1 MHIVYL
7 THEYPK
13 KDLNAGGIGSFVQ
26 FLARNLV
33 KQNIRVSVIGINN
46 ESKDIVDVD
55 GDISIYRLAKSNWK
69 FGKFYDHTN
78 RILSKINDL
87 DKDESVNIV
96 EGSELNFAF
105 FPRTT
110 SYKKIIRLHG
120 GHHFFAIELNIKPA
134 FWRSFQEKKSFKKA
148 EGYIAVSDYVG
159 RQTQKYLDFYF
170 DYTTIYNSVDTDKF
184 SMSNLA
190 SVEENTLLFVG
201 TVCEKK
207 GVRQLVQAMPL
218 IKKEIPSIK
227 LKIVGR
233 DLIDKNGKSFTEYL
247 KTYINN
253 DLKNNIEIL
262 GPVPHVDIPNYI
274 AKTHICVFPSHME
287 SFGLV
292 LLEALIMG
300 KVVLASSIEPFKEIK
315 GKEPI
320 FEFVNEITPENISK
334 KVIELL
340 NSNNET
346 LKMGE
351 LARENIFKRFN
362 DDTIIAKNIQYYNM
376 ILS

>member
-287 SFGLV
+287 SFVLV

-300 KVVLASSIEPFKEIK
+300 KVVLAASIEPFKEIK

-362 DDTIIAKNIQYYNM
+362 EETIITKNIQYYNK

>member
-46 ESKDIVDVD
+46 ESKDIVDFD

-159 RQTQKYLDFYF
+159 RQTQKYLNFYF
-170 DYTTIYNSVDTDKF
+170 DYTTIYNSVDIDKF

>member
-159 RQTQKYLDFYF
+159 RQTQKYLNFYF

-362 DDTIIAKNIQYYNM
+362 VDSIIAKNIQYYNKT
-376 ILS
+376 LS

>member
-46 ESKDIVDVD
+46 ESNDIVDFD

-69 FGKFYDHTN
+69 FRKFYDHTN

-87 DKDESVNIV
+87 DKEESVNIV
-96 EGSELNFAF
+96 EGSELNFSF
-105 FPRTT
+105 FPKKT

-120 GHHFFAIELNIKPA
+120 GHHFFSNELDKKPA
-134 FWRSFQEKKSFKKA
+134 IWRSFQEKKSFIKA
-148 EGYIAVSDYVG
+148 DSYIAVSDYVG
-159 RQTQKYLDFYF
+159 RQTQKYLNFYF

-233 DLIDKNGKSFTEYL
+233 DLIDKNGKSYIAYL
-247 KTYINN
+247 KSYIDS
-253 DLKNNIEIL
+253 DLEENVQII
-262 GPVPHVDIPNYI
+262 GSVPHSEI
-274 AKTHICVFPSHME
+274 AKYIERAHLCVYPSHME
-287 SFGLV
+287 AMPIAW
-292 LLEALIMG
+292 LEALSMG
-300 KVVLASSIEPFKEIK
+300 KTLIASDIGPGHETVINGVTGLLVNPFDVKGLASTIVEVLNNKNFDIY
-315 GKEPI
+315 GK
-320 FEFVNEITPENISK
+320 S
-334 KVIELL
+334 
-340 NSNNET
+340 
-346 LKMGE
+346 
-351 LARENIFKRFN
+351 ARKDIVSRFN
-362 DDTIIAKNIQYYNM
+362 VDRIIAKNIQYYNM

>member
-33 KQNIRVSVIGINN
+33 KQNIRVSVIGISN

-362 DDTIIAKNIQYYNM
+362 EETIITKNIQYYNK

>member
-362 DDTIIAKNIQYYNM
+362 EETIITKNIQYYNK

>member
-159 RQTQKYLDFYF
+159 RQTQKYLNFYF

>member
-13 KDLNAGGIGSFVQ
+13 KDINAGGIGFFVH

-87 DKDESVNIV
+87 DKDESVDIV

-120 GHHFFAIELNIKPA
+120 GHHFFAIELNKTPA
-134 FWRSFQEKKSFKKA
+134 LWRGYQERQSFKKA
-148 EGYIAVSDYVG
+148 DGYIAVSDYVG
-159 RQTQKYLDFYF
+159 KQTQKYLNFYF

-218 IKKEIPSIK
+218 IKKELPSIK

-292 LLEALIMG
+292 LLEALMMG
-300 KVVLASSIEPFKEIK
+300 KVVLASNIEPFKEIK
-315 GKEPI
+315 GKEHI
-320 FEFVNEITPENISK
+320 FEFVNEISPENISK
-334 KVIELL
+334 KIIELL

-346 LKMGE
+346 QKMGE

-362 DDTIIAKNIQYYNM
+362 EETIITKNIKYYNKL
-376 ILS
+376 LS

>member
-13 KDLNAGGIGSFVQ
+13 KGLNAGGIGFLIQ

-33 KQNIRVSVIGINN
+33 KQNIRVSIIGISN
-46 ESKDIVDVD
+46 ESKDIIDVD

-69 FGKFYDHTN
+69 FGEFYDHTN
-78 RILSKINDL
+78 RILSKIKDL
-87 DKDESVNIV
+87 DKEESVNIV

-105 FPRTT
+105 FPRIT

-120 GHHFFAIELNIKPA
+120 GHHFFANELDKKPA
-134 FWRSFQEKKSFKKA
+134 IWRSFQEKQSFKKA
-148 EGYIAVSDYVG
+148 DGYIAVSDYVG
-159 RQTQKYLDFYF
+159 RQTQKYLNFKFNYKV
-170 DYTTIYNSVDTDKF
+170 IYNSVDTVKF
-184 SMSNLA
+184 HLA
-190 SVEENTLLFVG
+190 DITKLEQNTLLFVG

-207 GVRQLVQAMPL
+207 GIRQLIQAMPL
-218 IKKEIPSIK
+218 IKKNFPSIK

-233 DLIDKNGKSFTEYL
+233 DWIDKNGNSFTKYL
-247 KTYINN
+247 KTYISE
-253 DLKNNIEIL
+253 DLKNNIELL
-262 GPVPHVDIPNYI
+262 GAVPRIEIPDYI
-274 AKTHICVFPSHME
+274 EKAHICVFPSHME

-292 LLEALIMG
+292 LLEALLMG

-320 FEFVNEITPENISK
+320 FELVNEITPENISK
-334 KVIELL
+334 KVIELF
-340 NSNNET
+340 NSKNET

-351 LARENIFKRFN
+351 LTRKNIFKRFN
-362 DDTIIAKNIQYYNM
+362 IDTIIAENIQYYNK